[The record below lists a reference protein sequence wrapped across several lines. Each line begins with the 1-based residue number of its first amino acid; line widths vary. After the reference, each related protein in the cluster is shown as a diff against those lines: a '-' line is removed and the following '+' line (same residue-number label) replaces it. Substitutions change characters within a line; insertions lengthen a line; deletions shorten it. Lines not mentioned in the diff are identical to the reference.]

1 MVDRIIKGT
10 LRIVSIAFIVNILY
24 AMIVLLL
31 EGFAGLTVDQ
41 IRIAAMIGI
50 ALVLVL
56 IVSITAIVRRF

>member
-1 MVDRIIKGT
+1 VVDRIIKGT

-56 IVSITAIVRRF
+56 IVSITAIIRRF

>member
-56 IVSITAIVRRF
+56 IVSITAIIRRF